1 MSVTDIYQKMPTWQ
15 QIIAAWRPTNC
26 VLHIY
31 SKTPLPLTIWFFI
44 TPKYGD
50 FLEQKHRRGWIS
62 SKIVCKDSTF
72 CIKVL
77 RIKKQKCAQK
87 EKGKLPDFY
96 TKVGILRS
104 ETGIFGAQSRHIRSL
119 KVHVLYLKVRHF
131 VTKRQHF
138 GDLKVL
144 LARSILIER
153 DFRVTFFYWHFVT

>member
-1 MSVTDIYQKMPTWQ
+1 MSVTDIYRKMPTWQ

-50 FLEQKHRRGWIS
+50 FLEQKQRRGWIS

-77 RIKKQKCAQK
+77 RIKKTKVCT
-87 EKGKLPDFY
+87 EGKGKVAWFLY
-96 TKVGILRS
+96 
-104 ETGIFGAQSRHIRSL
+104 ESRHITVRNRHLWSPKQAYSEPKGTCFVPQSTPFRHKKATFRGL
-119 KVHVLYLKVRHF
+119 KGSFSPFNSNRTRL
-131 VTKRQHF
+131 
-138 GDLKVL
+138 
-144 LARSILIER
+144 
-153 DFRVTFFYWHFVT
+153 